1 MQVCIDTLKEYGLIV
16 EKDGKLFL
24 KISEAEKTKRKGQRK
39 EKEAI
44 YNIINNINTMN
55 KSYDHTSYFT
65 RGGKEE
71 KRNGQPED
79 PLYNEEGRNCLPFAP
94 GEETDR
100 NTWIPLR
107 ELPEDCRR
115 VVSAW
120 NRLHLKTF
128 YGLYPAVLEKVQ
140 RLLLQYDVET
150 VIRGIAFVAD
160 SSFLLGRSKYK
171 GFKITLG
178 WLLAPDH
185 FANVL
190 SGKYEDQFD
199 EYDQWLDG
207 EPLPPSL
214 TGEATERLMSR
225 EERHQAVEELMN
237 PQTPEKLEAAR
248 LLKLK

>member
-1 MQVCIDTLKEYGLIV
+1 MTIL
-16 EKDGKLFL
+16 
-24 KISEAEKTKRKGQRK
+24 
-39 EKEAI
+39 
-44 YNIINNINTMN
+44 
-55 KSYDHTSYFT
+55 HTS
-65 RGGKEE
+65 
-71 KRNGQPED
+71 Q
-79 PLYNEEGRNCLPFAP
+79 EGERRKSA
-94 GEETDR
+94 T
-100 NTWIPLR
+100 
-107 ELPEDCRR
+107 DCRR

-140 RLLLQYDVET
+140 RLLQQYDVET
-150 VIRGIAFVAD
+150 VITGIAFVAD

-214 TGEATERLMSR
+214 TEPLPPSLTGEATERLMSR

>member
-1 MQVCIDTLKEYGLIV
+1 
-16 EKDGKLFL
+16 
-24 KISEAEKTKRKGQRK
+24 
-39 EKEAI
+39 
-44 YNIINNINTMN
+44 
-55 KSYDHTSYFT
+55 
-65 RGGKEE
+65 
-71 KRNGQPED
+71 
-79 PLYNEEGRNCLPFAP
+79 
-94 GEETDR
+94 
-100 NTWIPLR
+100 
-107 ELPEDCRR
+107 
-115 VVSAW
+115 VSAW

-140 RLLLQYDVET
+140 GLLLQYDVDT
-150 VIRGIAFVAD
+150 VITGIAFVAD

-171 GFKITLG
+171 GFKVTLG

>member
-1 MQVCIDTLKEYGLIV
+1 M
-16 EKDGKLFL
+16 
-24 KISEAEKTKRKGQRK
+24 
-39 EKEAI
+39 
-44 YNIINNINTMN
+44 
-55 KSYDHTSYFT
+55 SYDHSSYFT
-65 RGGKEE
+65 REGNKV
-71 KRNGQPED
+71 KRNRQPED
-79 PLYNEEGRNCLPFAP
+79 PLYSAEGRNCLPFAP

-128 YGLYPAVLEKVQ
+128 YGLYPLHLKTFYGLYPAVLEKVQ
-140 RLLLQYDVET
+140 GLLQQYDVET

-185 FANVL
+185 FAKVL

-214 TGEATERLMSR
+214 TGEAAERLMSR

>member
-1 MQVCIDTLKEYGLIV
+1 
-16 EKDGKLFL
+16 
-24 KISEAEKTKRKGQRK
+24 
-39 EKEAI
+39 
-44 YNIINNINTMN
+44 
-55 KSYDHTSYFT
+55 
-65 RGGKEE
+65 
-71 KRNGQPED
+71 
-79 PLYNEEGRNCLPFAP
+79 
-94 GEETDR
+94 
-100 NTWIPLR
+100 
-107 ELPEDCRR
+107 
-115 VVSAW
+115 
-120 NRLHLKTF
+120 
-128 YGLYPAVLEKVQ
+128 
-140 RLLLQYDVET
+140 VET
-150 VIRGIAFVAD
+150 VITGIAFVAD

-171 GFKITLG
+171 RFKVTLG

>member
-24 KISEAEKTKRKGQRK
+24 EISEAEKTKRKGQRK

-65 RGGKEE
+65 REGNEE

-140 RLLLQYDVET
+140 LWPT
-150 VIRGIAFVAD
+150 VPFCWAEANTRG
-160 SSFLLGRSKYK
+160 SRSPWA
-171 GFKITLG
+171 GC
-178 WLLAPDH
+178 WLRII
-185 FANVL
+185 
-190 SGKYEDQFD
+190 
-199 EYDQWLDG
+199 
-207 EPLPPSL
+207 LP
-214 TGEATERLMSR
+214 MC
-225 EERHQAVEELMN
+225 
-237 PQTPEKLEAAR
+237 
-248 LLKLK
+248 